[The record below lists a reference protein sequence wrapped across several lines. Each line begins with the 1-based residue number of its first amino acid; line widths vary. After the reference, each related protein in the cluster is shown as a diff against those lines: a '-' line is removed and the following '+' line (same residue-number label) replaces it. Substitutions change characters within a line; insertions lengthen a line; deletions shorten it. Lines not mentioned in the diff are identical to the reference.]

1 MRTSRLDRDAGHP
14 KATGVDVQQGVD
26 TCNPV
31 GQISAKTK
39 AVLELVQGN
48 GGDDFGRLVD
58 LYGDADSFMD
68 EGIKSAI
75 EAKVKEEI
83 SRVKTKLDGGR
94 QNCLICESYRSG
106 EPEILG
112 EDTILSKLLGL
123 EKIQSTATDAL
134 RMFIFRLQEIGI
146 QLCGYGAIYVS
157 LMVCDVNPKSDEF
170 LRKHLETYGDD
181 EDALGNYIKN
191 LITTVD
197 ARHLLRYTN
206 RLRSKRLSA
215 EQMPGFEAK
224 GDYNK
229 LVQFRKSAIIS
240 L

>member
-75 EAKVKEEI
+75 EAKVKEGLAEL
-83 SRVKTKLDGGR
+83 KQNWTEETKL
-94 QNCLICESYRSG
+94 LIS
-106 EPEILG
+106 
-112 EDTILSKLLGL
+112 
-123 EKIQSTATDAL
+123 
-134 RMFIFRLQEIGI
+134 
-146 QLCGYGAIYVS
+146 
-157 LMVCDVNPKSDEF
+157 
-170 LRKHLETYGDD
+170 
-181 EDALGNYIKN
+181 
-191 LITTVD
+191 
-197 ARHLLRYTN
+197 
-206 RLRSKRLSA
+206 
-215 EQMPGFEAK
+215 
-224 GDYNK
+224 
-229 LVQFRKSAIIS
+229 
-240 L
+240 